1 MLREAWGGLIDRSPR
16 WFLDLRDDHPPRWTI
31 VSTSRRDI
39 PVSSHQHSVV
49 VDRPVRTVYD
59 QWTQFEQY
67 PDFMDNVEL
76 VKQLGDTMTHW
87 KVKVGGVVREYDA
100 AITEQRP
107 DEIISW
113 HSVAGP
119 EQGGMVT
126 FDPLEPE
133 RTRVT
138 LRLDFEPEGFTE
150 NLGDAVGVV
159 SSSVE
164 HSLERFKD
172 FIEERGA
179 ATGSW
184 RGTVA
189 DGVAD
194 DGVPGPT
201 SGMGIT
207 GNGSTGTTWSD
218 GPRTTEPRELGDM
231 DL

>member
-1 MLREAWGGLIDRSPR
+1 MLRFQGGLIDRTDQ
-16 WFLDLRDDHPPRWTI
+16 WFLDPRDDASPPRRVHARTHGK
-31 VSTSRRDI
+31 DD

-67 PDFMDNVEL
+67 PDFMENVEA
-76 VKQLGDTMTHW
+76 VHQLGDTMTHW
-87 KVKVGGVVREYDA
+87 KVRVAGVAREYDA

-107 DEIISW
+107 DELISW
-113 HSVAGP
+113 ASVGGP
-119 EQGGMVT
+119 HQSGVVS
-126 FDPLEPE
+126 FDPLEAQ

-150 NLGDAVGVV
+150 NVGDAIGVV

-164 HSLERFKD
+164 HSLDRFKD
-172 FIEERGA
+172 FIEQRSTP
-179 ATGSW
+179 TGSW

-189 DGVAD
+189 DGAVEAD
-194 DGVPGPT
+194 RPMQGGPGTSEPWSGGPT
-201 SGMGIT
+201 MTS
-207 GNGSTGTTWSD
+207 
-218 GPRTTEPRELGDM
+218 EPREPGGM

>member
-1 MLREAWGGLIDRSPR
+1 M
-16 WFLDLRDDHPPRWTI
+16 
-31 VSTSRRDI
+31 
-39 PVSSHQHSVV
+39 SSHQHSVV

-67 PDFMDNVEL
+67 PDFMHNVEL

-100 AITEQRP
+100 AITAQRP

-126 FDPLEPE
+126 FDPVEAE

-150 NLGDAVGVV
+150 NVGDAVGVV
-159 SSSVE
+159 STSVE
-164 HSLERFKD
+164 RAHARFKD
-172 FIEERGA
+172 FIEQRDG

-184 RGTVA
+184 RGTIA
-189 DGVAD
+189 DGVAA
-194 DGVPGPT
+194 DGVPGS
-201 SGMGIT
+201 SGAM
-207 GNGSTGTTWSD
+207 GSTGMTSTDPGQPWSE
-218 GPRTTEPRELGDM
+218 GPGTAGSREPGDM